1 MSEEKIPEQQE
12 FTALEPKLPGHDL
25 HIGKNIVKLRQ
36 HLKLSQQDFALKLG
50 VSKATVSLWENE
62 RKYPTRKN
70 LEKLASVFKVDPQE
84 LFGRDFA
91 SHLALQPQFCF
102 KPAIYTVKEGVE
114 LHIEG
119 EKLSHEELHLVEKAI
134 RILKVFFS

>member
-1 MSEEKIPEQQE
+1 MTEELLSGQQD
-12 FTALEPKLPGHDL
+12 LPGLSPKLPAHDL
-25 HIGKNIVKLRQ
+25 HIGKNIIKLRQ

-50 VSKATVSLWENE
+50 ISKATVSLWENE

-91 SHLALQPQFCF
+91 KHLALQSQFTF
-102 KPAIYTVKEGVE
+102 KPAIYTVKDGVE

-119 EKLSHEELHLVEKAI
+119 EKLSHEELHVVEKAI
-134 RILKVFFS
+134 RLLKVFFS